1 MVKYNYWIID
11 LIDSY
16 QNSAQ
21 ICALATALKAQTW
34 QRSAHGMHCPKI
46 STILERIAQIYLPH
60 LLLFA
65 SLAETGIRTDHV
77 SAFCIVFIHISCIV
91 TSYIL
96 YCCQMYFCIVARC
109 ISSATLI
116 QICCTRARFCPR
128 CSYVQNT
135 VGANITKF
143 AWDLYLAR
151 STYKSGEARCQD
163 AKLYRQNRIL
173 TTCGWAQKQ
182 IATLSLLCWRHIGN
196 IFMGKTNQNRHLYAT
211 LKISKLG
218 AMDRLTLN
226 LLL

>member
-1 MVKYNYWIID
+1 
-11 LIDSY
+11 
-16 QNSAQ
+16 
-21 ICALATALKAQTW
+21 
-34 QRSAHGMHCPKI
+34 
-46 STILERIAQIYLPH
+46 
-60 LLLFA
+60 
-65 SLAETGIRTDHV
+65 
-77 SAFCIVFIHISCIV
+77 
-91 TSYIL
+91 
-96 YCCQMYFCIVARC
+96 MYFCIVARC

-218 AMDRLTLN
+218 AMWHIHIKCNACSKLGSDSEWESFTS
-226 LLL
+226 LLVARWHATQSGQPLCWTIEKFWDCRELRGAGTGWELGILERAAWSKVY